1 MYLSKAEVKRY
12 VLTALCIAG
21 FIAVVLAWGAH
32 PAAAAPKKPT
42 YTISATSKPYDKK
55 IAKWPS
61 YNKNTRHW
69 YVLSSYMKRFEKT
82 NGGTLILKKGTY
94 LIPACIQVP
103 SNVKLVFNDGVVI
116 KKTRSTGTKKIRPNS
131 SMFQL
136 IPPSKYP
143 KTGAVGKYNGTKNV
157 SFTGKGKVTFDM
169 GSYPHGC
176 CIIMAHDQNITFDNI
191 TFKNCNAHFF
201 ELDASKNVTIKNC
214 TFQDLTGKGKT
225 DEAINLDTPDKK
237 TGGFSFRWSKMD
249 KTANKNVTITGC
261 RFKNMN
267 RAIGT
272 HKYSQGS
279 GGVNM
284 MHEDIVIKD
293 NILENV
299 KGYEG
304 AIVPYNWKNVTIEN
318 NVITG
323 TGKGNEKTFA
333 IVAHSVIAPKIKNN
347 KISQYM
353 NTILIRRGF
362 TSSGYGAPEKIS
374 VTQDQR
380 ALLGTNS
387 YVSGSVADPKARITA
402 RASYYTSDSTS
413 YDLKQVR

>member
-1 MYLSKAEVKRY
+1 MHLSRKDLKRY
-12 VLTALCIAG
+12 GSMVFCIVG
-21 FIAVVLAWGAH
+21 FLAVMLVWGAR
-32 PAAAAPKKPT
+32 PASAAVKKPT
-42 YTISATSKPYDKK
+42 YTISATSKPYNAK
-55 IAKWPS
+55 IAKWPT

-69 YVLSSYMKRFEKT
+69 YVLRSYMQRFEKT

-94 LIPACIQVP
+94 LLPACIQVP

-116 KKTRSTGTKKIRPNS
+116 KKTRSTGTKKIKPNS

-143 KTGAVGKYNGTKNV
+143 KKGSVGGYNGTKNV
-157 SFTGKGKVTFDM
+157 SFTGRGRVTFDM

-176 CIIMAHDQNITFDNI
+176 CIIMAHDQNVTFDNI

-214 TFQDLTGKGKT
+214 TFQDITGKGKT

-237 TGGFSFRWSKMD
+237 TGGFSFQWSKMD
-249 KTANKNVTITGC
+249 KIANKNVTIVGC

-272 HKYSQGS
+272 HKYSQRSDGS
-279 GGVNM
+279 NI

-318 NVITG
+318 NKIAG
-323 TGKGNEKTFA
+323 SGKGNTKTYG
-333 IVAHSVIAPKIKNN
+333 IVAHSVVDPKIKDNQ
-347 KISQYM
+347 ISQYM

-362 TSSGYGAPEKIS
+362 NSSGYGAPEAIS
-374 VTQDQR
+374 VTQAQKD
-380 ALLGTNS
+380 LLGTNS
-387 YVSGSVADPKARITA
+387 YISGSVADPKARVTA
-402 RASYYTSDSTS
+402 RASYGTADHTA
-413 YDLKQVR
+413 YDLKRE